1 MKEKLLKL
9 FIFFTFIILIISC
22 ENKEFE
28 LPTNYSCF
36 KYNEVDSIIDN
47 YYLNNKNLNNEFK
60 TMFGFEIFKPIQFNQ
75 EKLISKSKN
84 NKISVGDK
92 TQPFYITFSEFNNST
107 MGVQIEIEN
116 TQKKLYKEAISL
128 KQKNYEIE
136 LNLQNRI
143 NDKYESITTTFNNLL
158 ENLNSKYGKFNFQEN
173 STITKDISGKNYLEN
188 EYKFTRYYWIIDD
201 VLITLKH
208 ETFFKDEFD
217 NNDNELRIKAEKE
230 FVVLSYQSIS
240 LTKSFKEDINNEW
253 KEKMNKEAQKNEKIE
268 RVKDSFNQI
277 EKNKLSKEL

>member
-9 FIFFTFIILIISC
+9 FIFSTFIILFVSC
-22 ENKEFE
+22 KKIEFE

-36 KYNEVDSIIDN
+36 KYNEADSIIDN

-60 TMFGFEIFKPIQFNQ
+60 TMFGFEMFKPIQLNQ
-75 EKLISKSKN
+75 EKLSKKSKK
-84 NKISVGDK
+84 NKISVGDN
-92 TQPFYITFSEFNNST
+92 TQPFYVTFSEFNNST

-116 TQKKLYKEAISL
+116 IHKKLYKEAISL
-128 KQKNYEIE
+128 KQKNHEIE
-136 LNLQNRI
+136 LNLQNSI
-143 NDKYESITTTFNNLL
+143 NDKYESTTTTFNNLL

-173 STITKDISGKNYLEN
+173 SSMTKDISNKYYLEN
-188 EYKFTRYYWIIDD
+188 EYKFIRYYWIIDD

-217 NNDNELRIKAEKE
+217 NNDNELRIKTEKE

-240 LTKSFKEDINNEW
+240 LTKSSNEEINNEW
-253 KEKMNKEAQKNEKIE
+253 KEKMNIEVQKKEKIE
-268 RVKDSFNQI
+268 KVKDSFNQI

>member
-9 FIFFTFIILIISC
+9 FIFSTFIILFVSC
-22 ENKEFE
+22 KKKEFE

-36 KYNEVDSIIDN
+36 KYNEADSIIDN

-60 TMFGFEIFKPIQFNQ
+60 TMFGFEMFKPIQLNQ
-75 EKLISKSKN
+75 EKLSKKSKN
-84 NKISVGDK
+84 NKISVGEN
-92 TQPFYITFSEFNNST
+92 TQPFYVTFSEFNNST

-116 TQKKLYKEAISL
+116 IQKKLYKEAISL
-128 KQKNYEIE
+128 KQKNHEIE
-136 LNLQNRI
+136 LNLQNSI
-143 NDKYESITTTFNNLL
+143 NDKYESTTTTFNNLL

-173 STITKDISGKNYLEN
+173 SSMTKNISNKYYLEN
-188 EYKFTRYYWIIDD
+188 EYKFIRYYWIIDN

-217 NNDNELRIKAEKE
+217 NNDNELRIKTEKE

-240 LTKSFKEDINNEW
+240 LTKSSNEEINNEW
-253 KEKMNKEAQKNEKIE
+253 KEKMNIEVQKNEKIE
-268 RVKDSFNQI
+268 KVKDSLNQI
-277 EKNKLSKEL
+277 EKNKLSKEF

>member
-1 MKEKLLKL
+1 MKKKLLKL
-9 FIFFTFIILIISC
+9 FIFSTFIILIISC
-22 ENKEFE
+22 KNKDFE

-36 KYNEVDSIIDN
+36 KYNEADSIIDN

-116 TQKKLYKEAISL
+116 IHKKLYKEAISL
-128 KQKNYEIE
+128 KQKNHEIE

-173 STITKDISGKNYLEN
+173 STITKDISDKNYLEN
-188 EYKFTRYYWIIDD
+188 EYKFMRYYWIIDD

-208 ETFFKDEFD
+208 ETIFKDEFD

-253 KEKMNKEAQKNEKIE
+253 KEKTNKEVQKSEKIE
-268 RVKDSFNQI
+268 KVKDSFNQI